1 MPSTWVGSTSEK
13 QVFLTKKEK
22 YSDKAKSQEK
32 KLKEYIVPKKEY
44 IVPKKEKAPD
54 TISPRPELKK
64 KEKVKP
70 SNWMTFYV

>member
-22 YSDKAKSQEK
+22 YSDKAKSQET
-32 KLKEYIVPKKEY
+32 KLKEY